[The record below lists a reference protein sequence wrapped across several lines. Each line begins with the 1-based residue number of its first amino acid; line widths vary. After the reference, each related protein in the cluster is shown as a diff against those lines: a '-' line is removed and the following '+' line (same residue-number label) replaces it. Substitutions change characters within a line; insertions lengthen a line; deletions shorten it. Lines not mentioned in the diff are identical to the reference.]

1 MTEVYSIEKK
11 LKTTIF
17 NFLLKYT
24 MDSTEAKEITLNFIK
39 DGEYRTLKKILN
51 KSQFKK
57 VMDEYDNFL
66 MMTEAEKLTKDLPKK
81 RIRTQ
86 TQNPSKKY
94 FDSVISQQNDCGKN
108 GGFIA
113 GSGYHY
119 DRHF

>member
-24 MDSTEAKEITLNFIK
+24 MDLTEAKEITLNFIK
-39 DGEYRTLKKILN
+39 DGEHRTLKKILN
-51 KSQFKK
+51 KSEFKK
-57 VMDEYDNFL
+57 VMNEYDNFL
-66 MMTEAEKLTKDLPKK
+66 MMTEAEKLTKELPKK

-108 GGFIA
+108 GGFIT

>member
-1 MTEVYSIEKK
+1 MTEVYSSEKK
-11 LKTTIF
+11 IKSTII
-17 NFLLKYT
+17 NILQDI
-24 MDSTEAKEITLNFIK
+24 MDSTEANEITIKFIK
-39 DGEYRTLKKILN
+39 DGKHHILKSMLDK
-51 KSQFKK
+51 KQFKK
-57 VMDEYDNFL
+57 IMAEYDNYL
-66 MMTEAEKLTKDLPKK
+66 MMKEAEKLTKDLPKK

>member
-1 MTEVYSIEKK
+1 MTDVYSIEKK

-24 MDSTEAKEITLNFIK
+24 MDLTEAKQITVKFIN
-39 DGEYRTLKKILN
+39 DGDHRTLKKILD
-51 KSQFKK
+51 KLQFKK

-66 MMTEAEKLTKDLPKK
+66 IIKEAEKLTKDLPKK
-81 RIRTQ
+81 RVRKQ

-119 DRHF
+119 DRGY